1 MTNHLGGKK
10 KKIKSGPFDIHSYKL
25 QIEQKSI
32 LRMSPTDLCKHEK
45 KADESLS
52 NSSIRKNVLIMTKI
66 SDT

>member
-1 MTNHLGGKK
+1 MTNHLGGG
-10 KKIKSGPFDIHSYKL
+10 KKIKSGPFDIHRYKL

-52 NSSIRKNVLIMTKI
+52 NSSIRKIFLL
-66 SDT
+66 